1 MRQLVYICILACFVV
16 SCSKE
21 TLLSESPSLIGKWR
35 HYSATDAWENVIVNS
50 DGTGKV
56 EYFRKSKIFEETK
69 VKDWYT
75 EDNRMYLGKATFS
88 LQPYTITSY
97 PQLASF
103 QEIIEFDT
111 LKIGIRYIQLN
122 QLNFVEF
129 D

>member
-1 MRQLVYICILACFVV
+1 M

-35 HYSATDAWENVIVNS
+35 HYSAADAWENVIVNS

-56 EYFRKSKIFEETK
+56 EYYRKSKIFEETK

-75 EDNRMYLGKATFS
+75 EDNRMYLGKVTFS

-97 PQLASF
+97 PTIASS
-103 QEIIEFDT
+103 QEILEFDT
-111 LKIGIRYIQLN
+111 LKSGERYIQLN
-122 QLNFVEF
+122 QLNYVEF